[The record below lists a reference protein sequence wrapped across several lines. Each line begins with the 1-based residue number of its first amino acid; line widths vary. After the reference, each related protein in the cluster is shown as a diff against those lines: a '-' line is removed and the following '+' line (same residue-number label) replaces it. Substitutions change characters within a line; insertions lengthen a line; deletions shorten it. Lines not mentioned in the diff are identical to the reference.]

1 MPGAKRLV
9 TDPGRASPRYR
20 VLMLSK
26 DTARSTESEPLAP
39 CEADVDDRLDRAERH
54 ELVVRCLIMVGV
66 AGDVLTDFAA
76 RHRESVSATATSR
89 KALAQLV
96 AHCDQL
102 ARASAGL
109 DSWERR
115 EEFARQWD
123 LDGLP
128 EIGPAAAATTDATPR
143 GDESPHH
150 SAHGR
155 PDTR

>member
-1 MPGAKRLV
+1 
-9 TDPGRASPRYR
+9 
-20 VLMLSK
+20 MLPK
-26 DTARSTESEPLAP
+26 ETARSTESEPLAP
-39 CEADVDDRLDRAERH
+39 CEADVDDRLTRAERH

-76 RHRESVSATATSR
+76 SHRESVSATATSR

-102 ARASAGL
+102 ARAVAGV

-115 EEFARQWD
+115 GEFARQWA

-128 EIGPAAAATTDATPR
+128 EIGPVAAATTDVALR
-143 GDESPHH
+143 RDESPHH
-150 SAHGR
+150 SGHGR
-155 PDTR
+155 RDTR